1 ARADL
6 YSVGILLYQL
16 LSGRLPFMGSNA
28 EELLRNHREH
38 PPLRLRDAGKRVH
51 PDLEAVLAQLLAK
64 DPAHRP
70 SSGDELAVMFRA
82 LAPVADLPPAEEAGE
97 AIEDPVPVV
106 ALPPPEPEVATPPL
120 PPPVDPALERAMMG
134 EVGAQRPSTRPGI
147 PKWAPFVLP
156 AWWPLA
162 AAGALVVTVLAVVLL
177 ARGGS
182 KPKTTPPPPQP
193 TPIA

>member
-38 PPLRLRDAGKRVH
+38 LPLRLRDAGKRVH
-51 PDLEAVLAQLLAK
+51 PDLEALLAQLLAK

-70 SSGDELAVMFRA
+70 SSGDELAVIFRA
-82 LAPVADLPPAEEAGE
+82 LAPVADLAPAEEGAE

-106 ALPPPEPEVATPPL
+106 ALPPPEP
-120 PPPVDPALERAMMG
+120 AMMG
-134 EVGAQRPSTRPGI
+134 EVGAQRPITRPGI
-147 PKWAPFVLP
+147 PKWAPVVLP

-162 AAGALVVTVLAVVLL
+162 AAGALVVIVLAIVLL
-177 ARGGS
+177 ARGSS

-193 TPIA
+193 TPIAVPAPPPVVPAPS